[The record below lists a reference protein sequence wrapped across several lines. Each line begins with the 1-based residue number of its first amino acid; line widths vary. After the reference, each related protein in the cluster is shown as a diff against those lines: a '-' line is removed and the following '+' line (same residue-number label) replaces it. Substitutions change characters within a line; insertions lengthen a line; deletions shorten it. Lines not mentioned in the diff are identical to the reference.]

1 MTDFVILSCPDCDSR
16 LEVPHDI
23 DQFACAECGANLMVR
38 RRGGIMALELV
49 KESSPATRVTTDD
62 EHAPVSGT
70 PRTKKR
76 SCCAFIALLVVV
88 GVGYEF
94 FVATFE
100 GDGDED
106 RSVITRFDST
116 NTDVIVSAATSELLS
131 TTAPPTDTPTPI
143 PTSTA
148 TPTATEAPSQNTP
161 VPTVKPEVGIV
172 PGIQA
177 ADITVNLEQQQFDCT
192 NVQGSSG
199 YYSWTCTKEEL
210 SYELGAE
217 VDATTLLTVDCIEAW
232 VVVSFGE
239 PDDALS
245 VDYLGFIAT
254 VPYDGARPSQARQ
267 WVEQTLPTIT
277 QSGDIRETTIAGV
290 KYTLFGPP
298 TFRNLQIGCSST
310 VPVSTNAPTPT
321 LAASPIP
328 TEAAPPTQTS
338 VPTETSLPTQTPE
351 ISLTQTAQAFG
362 PLITP
367 KGNGTF
373 TVGVT
378 IAPGR
383 WESQGTFSSC
393 YWERLGAAQNIL
405 DNHFGFAG
413 GTVTIQPSDHQVV
426 FNSCGTWEYVEGRPI
441 VLEAD
446 AISPKSDG
454 FYTVGIEIATGRWE
468 STGAGGSCYWERRD
482 SFQGVIDNH
491 FGSAGGTVTVQAS
504 DYEVNF
510 NGCGTW
516 VYLEG
521 QSGAPQ
527 ADPTAPR
534 GDGFYTVGAEIATGQ
549 WHSTGAGGSCYWER
563 RDVNQNIIDNYFG
576 AAGVT
581 VVVSG
586 SDYEINFNGC
596 GTWEYLGP

>member
-1 MTDFVILSCPDCDSR
+1 MIRMFIVVTGLSILVSACELSEREVQTAIAQTRAAMPTATKTTTSTPSLTATSSHTPTATITPSLTLTDMHTPTATKPSATPTVTPLPDLESLALSFRDLS
-16 LEVPHDI
+16 
-23 DQFACAECGANLMVR
+23 
-38 RRGGIMALELV
+38 
-49 KESSPATRVTTDD
+49 
-62 EHAPVSGT
+62 
-70 PRTKKR
+70 
-76 SCCAFIALLVVV
+76 
-88 GVGYEF
+88 
-94 FVATFE
+94 
-100 GDGDED
+100 
-106 RSVITRFDST
+106 SVIPNVFSSGHDDDSDLYSSLKEHGAI
-116 NTDVIVSAATSELLS
+116 DVHARTYRSRDLL
-131 TTAPPTDTPTPI
+131 DPI
-143 PTSTA
+143 GWISILMYRVEDSQQAQEQVDLSRANYLETMKEFYNLISPTSTA
-148 TPTATEAPSQNTP
+148 NMPSNAILAIDKVLASEIVIEYSQGEVKVTMSLTKSSLSPITNDDIDHLIELANIQRQHLLEGGFADAPTVEPTSTLTPDSSGVTA
-161 VPTVKPEVGIV
+161 VPTSDSASVT
-172 PGIQA
+172 
-177 ADITVNLEQQQFDCT
+177 TV
-192 NVQGSSG
+192 
-199 YYSWTCTKEEL
+199 
-210 SYELGAE
+210 
-217 VDATTLLTVDCIEAW
+217 
-232 VVVSFGE
+232 
-239 PDDALS
+239 
-245 VDYLGFIAT
+245 
-254 VPYDGARPSQARQ
+254 
-267 WVEQTLPTIT
+267 
-277 QSGDIRETTIAGV
+277 
-290 KYTLFGPP
+290 
-298 TFRNLQIGCSST
+298 
-310 VPVSTNAPTPT
+310 VPVSSNAPTSI

-393 YWERLGAAQNIL
+393 YWERLGGGQNIL

-426 FNSCGTWEYVEGRPI
+426 FNSCGTWEYVEGRPT

-446 AISPKSDG
+446 ATIPKSDG
-454 FYTVGIEIATGRWE
+454 FFTVGIEIATGRWE

-482 SFQGVIDNH
+482 AFQGVIDNH

-521 QSGAPQ
+521 QSGVPQ

-549 WHSTGAGGSCYWER
+549 WRSTGAGGSCYWER

-581 VVVSG
+581 MGVSG